1 MDGFYVCKIQK
12 LSDTIPGEKKNT
24 GIEETAAQEVEEK
37 PIKKSEAPKQ
47 SREVPKRSKKP
58 KKRGKKRATPDP
70 DEPEKGKES
79 KISIP
84 PTMQKQ
90 NKKKKVNAKM
100 SKPRRVKIEN
110 IV

>member
-12 LSDTIPGEKKNT
+12 LSDAIPGETKNT
-24 GIEETAAQEVEEK
+24 GIEEKAAQEVEEK
-37 PIKKSEAPKQ
+37 PDKKSEAPKQ
-47 SREVPKRSKKP
+47 SKEVPKRSKKS
-58 KKRGKKRATPDP
+58 KKRGKKRAAP
-70 DEPEKGKES
+70 DEPEKGKEI